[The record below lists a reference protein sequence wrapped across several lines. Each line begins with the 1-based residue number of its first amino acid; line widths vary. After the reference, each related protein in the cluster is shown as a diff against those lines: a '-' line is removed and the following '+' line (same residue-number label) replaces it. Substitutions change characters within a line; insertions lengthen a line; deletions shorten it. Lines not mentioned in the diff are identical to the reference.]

1 MYESKYKLIVLTSR
15 LVQADVMLTGRLFQ
29 LTPWRCSHEGSIP
42 HGNFCET
49 LWGTQKNSL
58 TWNPSGKNIV
68 WVGGGGHLA
77 TALAKEYQNSTP
89 KNITK

>member
-15 LVQADVMLTGRLFQ
+15 LVQADVMLTGRLFK

-58 TWNPSGKNIV
+58 T
-68 WVGGGGHLA
+68 
-77 TALAKEYQNSTP
+77 
-89 KNITK
+89 